1 MEPKNTKEK
10 LLYFI
15 EEIEKQ
21 IEAKQD
27 ILDTIKS
34 FYEEA
39 KSSGFDIKALKKLIR
54 MRKQDAKQREQEQE
68 ILTVYMHVLGMLKD
82 SK

>member
-1 MEPKNTKEK
+1 MDNNGDKEK
-10 LLYFI
+10 LLHFV
-15 EEIEKQ
+15 EKIEKQ

-39 KSSGFDIKALKKLIR
+39 KSSGFDVKALKKLIR
-54 MRKQDAKQREQEQE
+54 LRKQDAKQREQEEE
-68 ILTVYMHVLGMLKD
+68 ILTVYMNVLGMLNNK
-82 SK
+82 

>member
-1 MEPKNTKEK
+1 MDNNGDKEK
-10 LLYFI
+10 LLHFV

-39 KSSGFDIKALKKLIR
+39 KSSGFDVKALKKLIR
-54 MRKQDAKQREQEQE
+54 LRKQDAKQREQEEE
-68 ILTVYMHVLGMLKD
+68 ILTVYMNVLGMLNNK
-82 SK
+82 

>member
-1 MEPKNTKEK
+1 MTTTVAKEK
-10 LLYFI
+10 LIYFV

-34 FYEEA
+34 FYDEA
-39 KSSGFDIKALKKLIR
+39 KSIGFDVKALRKLIKL
-54 MRKQDAKQREQEQE
+54 RKLDPRQRVQEEE
-68 ILTVYMHVLGMLKD
+68 ILTVYMNTLNML
-82 SK
+82 S